1 MSFISNIFSGKFMAF
16 NKTPA
21 PATDAEAA
29 GKADAGRIKLPG
41 FGLSRSAGWDR
52 NDANYPHALEY
63 EGRGKLS
70 MGVTLRERRM
80 LDFMGSITD
89 KPEWERKVHDE
100 AIVAKWRA
108 EAKAMPTVENDDV
121 YMSDKMFDNCIEEL
135 REKAGRLADTGFVTT
150 LDSEVTVV
158 KSDTAVPDALVA
170 FLKECV
176 ARLEDVPEREK
187 DWHPGSDQQV
197 LDLLHPSL
205 FPVVFG
211 LTRALPTGKVPLEG
225 CIAYTGRG
233 ELTVDE
239 PIKSGLMRPIHMT
252 SQDKYQ
258 WLPSDV
264 TLSVGDDSK
273 TLTAK
278 ITSYINNLHPGRHQA
293 LYGVLEQ
300 FVAAAVPLWE
310 EVLTDYGDRRRT
322 KFSYTD
328 DDKDYELPEG
338 LVYRVP
344 REEGEGFHG
353 DGEGDEDSTGEV
365 DEDDYLYTE
374 EYMDW
379 KEQHRIL
386 KFYEPHDFEP
396 FAEKLAST
404 KRVNLLPPTADDS
417 PGTAADAD
425 AAAAATFPEGL
436 QVIFKL
442 ANIHLTPE
450 KPKYEGGS
458 WHIEGTLSER
468 ICATALYYYDEENI
482 TPSHLAFRQCID
494 EDELIMLPAQSAFNS
509 LESYLGVE
517 NEGVAV
523 QDLGSVLTRPG
534 RLLAF
539 PNVLQHRVGSFELQD
554 ATKPGHRKILA
565 MFLIDPH
572 RRVLSSANVPPQRKD
587 WWSEY
592 VHDTPALS
600 RLPNELFT
608 HVIDLVDSFPLSWDQ
623 AVEIRADL
631 MKQRSAFTQ
640 QQEQEINE
648 HTFSFCEH

>member
-1 MSFISNIFSGKFMAF
+1 MGGIMSTTD
-16 NKTPA
+16 KTL
-21 PATDAEAA
+21 ATATNATASDA
-29 GKADAGRIKLPG
+29 DRVKLPG
-41 FGLSRSAGWDR
+41 FGLSRSSGWGRADKTF
-52 NDANYPHALEY
+52 PHALEE

-100 AIVAKWRA
+100 DIVAKWRA
-108 EAKAMPTVENDDV
+108 EAKAMPNVENNDV

-135 REKAGRLADTGFVTT
+135 REKAGRLAETGFVTT
-150 LDSEVTVV
+150 LDSEVTVA
-158 KSDTAVPDALVA
+158 KSDRAVPDELVA
-170 FLKECV
+170 SLKECV
-176 ARLEDVPEREK
+176 ARLEDVPAREK
-187 DWHPGSDQQV
+187 DWHPGTDQQV

-211 LTRALPTGKVPLEG
+211 LTRALTTGTVPLDD

-239 PIKSGLMRPIHMT
+239 PIKSGLVGPILMT
-252 SQDKYQ
+252 SSDKYQ

-264 TLSVGDDSK
+264 TLSGGEDGSPLK
-273 TLTAK
+273 AK
-278 ITSYINNLHPGRHQA
+278 ITSYINNLHPSRQQA

-322 KFSYTD
+322 KFSFTD
-328 DDKDYELPEG
+328 DENDYELPEG

-344 REEGEGFHG
+344 RDEGEGFHG
-353 DGEGDEDSTGEV
+353 DGEGDADSTGEV

-379 KEQHRIL
+379 KEEHRIL

-404 KRVNLLPPTADDS
+404 TRVNLRPTGDS
-417 PGTAADAD
+417 PA
-425 AAAAATFPEGL
+425 FPQGL

-482 TPSHLAFRQCID
+482 TPSRLSFRQCVN
-494 EDELIMLPAQSAFNS
+494 EEEVMMLPAQSAFNS

-517 NEGVAV
+517 NETAAV
-523 QDLGSVLTRPG
+523 QDLGSVLTRSG

-565 MFLIDPH
+565 MFLVDPH

-587 WWSEY
+587 WWSEH
-592 VHDTPALS
+592 VHETPTALS
-600 RLPNELFT
+600 RLPNELFS
-608 HVIDLVDSFPLSWDQ
+608 HVIDLVDSFPMSWDQ
-623 AVEIRADL
+623 AVAIRADL
-631 MKQRSAFTQ
+631 MKERSAFTQ
-640 QQEQEINE
+640 QQEEEINE
-648 HTFSFCEH
+648 HLFSFCEH